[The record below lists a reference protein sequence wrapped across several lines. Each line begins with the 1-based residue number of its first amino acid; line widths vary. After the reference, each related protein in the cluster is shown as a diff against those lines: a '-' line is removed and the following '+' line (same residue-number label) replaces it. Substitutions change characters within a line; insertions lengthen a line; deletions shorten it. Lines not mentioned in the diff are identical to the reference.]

1 MIAIEART
9 RELEMALGRLASAA
23 GVDYGMVIK
32 EEAKYVTQHIM
43 KFTRPKQRKDG
54 VQNMQVDIRK
64 LAVPLD
70 YNYFNSRATK
80 GGFYKSIA
88 GYIRRR
94 NTDKLNELFRL
105 PNLASL
111 SWLHGKVMLGS
122 YQELAAKH
130 VALRDRFG
138 RIRANR
144 PFAAYRKDFNTLI
157 GNKEKVGLAS
167 RVGWH
172 LAGWIPTAK
181 ATGAKY
187 KKFAEKLANKA
198 GVVTYDYTSKNPFI
212 IARNLNVKIPRYQQI
227 VVRPALSGRIAV
239 TERKLQRVLAGHA
252 VNLGFVRVKGDR
264 LPPAATPPLLSA

>member
-144 PFAAYRKDFNTLI
+144 PFAAYRK
-157 GNKEKVGLAS
+157 VGLAS

-212 IARNLNVKIPRYQQI
+212 ISRNLNVKIPRYQQI